1 VTVVLVIGRDDH
13 CRRLTAAA
21 LRHGG
26 YTVKLAT
33 KAKDAGGII
42 RRIQVRAIV
51 NVDATPPSP
60 EVLHDLRVR
69 TDAPIIIISEVADAA
84 DRVAALDAGADEYI
98 TCPFDPEE
106 FLARLR
112 AMFRRVEIPADEPP
126 LITDDFTIHLADRRL
141 VFADG
146 SEAPLSPT
154 EWKLVEVLVRR
165 AGHLITQDEIL
176 QSVWGDSARSK
187 PGLLRVH
194 LSSIRRKVEPNPAQ
208 PRYFVTVPGIG
219 IRFAPSVAQAHGSAS

>member
-1 VTVVLVIGRDDH
+1 VSVVVVIGHEAH
-13 CRRLTAAA
+13 CRRLTTAA

-26 YTVKLAT
+26 YVVKLVNQAG
-33 KAKDAGGII
+33 DAGRAI
-42 RRIQVRAIV
+42 RRAHIRAVI
-51 NVDATPPSP
+51 NVGDTPPP
-60 EVLHDLRVR
+60 PDVLHDLRVR
-69 TDAPIIIISEVADAA
+69 TDAPIIVVSDLADAA

-112 AMFRRVEIPADEPP
+112 ALLRRVERPTGEPP
-126 LITDDFTIHLADRRL
+126 FVTHDFTVHLADRRL

-154 EWKLVEVLVRR
+154 EWKLVEVLLRR
-165 AGHLITQDEIL
+165 PGHLITQDEIM
-176 QSVWGDSARSK
+176 QSVWGKSAPLK

-194 LSSIRRKVEPNPAQ
+194 LSSIRRKVEPNPAH

-219 IRFAPSVAQAHGSAS
+219 IRFAPSVAEARGSAS

>member
-1 VTVVLVIGRDDH
+1 MTVVVVGRDEH
-13 CRRLTAAA
+13 CRRLTIAA
-21 LRHGG
+21 LRHAG
-26 YTVKLAT
+26 YAVKLVNKAT
-33 KAKDAGGII
+33 DAGRTI
-42 RRIQVRAIV
+42 RRIHIRAVV
-51 NVDATPPSP
+51 NVAETPPSP

-69 TDAPIIIISEVADAA
+69 TDAPIIVVSEIAHAA

-112 AMFRRVEIPADEPP
+112 ALLRRIERTTDEPP
-126 LITDDFTIHLADRRL
+126 LVTDDFTIHVADRRL
-141 VFADG
+141 VFVDG

-154 EWKLVEVLVRR
+154 EWKLVEVLLRR
-165 AGHLITQDEIL
+165 PGHLITQDEIM
-176 QSVWGDSARSK
+176 QSVWGESTRSK

-194 LSSIRRKVEPNPAQ
+194 LSSIRRKVEPNPAH

-219 IRFAPSVAQAHGSAS
+219 IRFAPTVAEVRSSAS